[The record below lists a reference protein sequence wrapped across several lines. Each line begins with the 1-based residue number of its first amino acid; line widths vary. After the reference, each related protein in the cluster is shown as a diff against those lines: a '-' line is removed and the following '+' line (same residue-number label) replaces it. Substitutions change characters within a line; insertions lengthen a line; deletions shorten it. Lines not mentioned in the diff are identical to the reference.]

1 VSLLR
6 GDRHTSA
13 LAGRVHVQRG
23 HSSSACSTQP
33 EAIPPSQRNRDVPQ
47 CELRPH
53 GRDTG
58 RRPTV
63 IAKLWRSVDGAST
76 LSARSSVI
84 STGLSRR
91 KFGQDN
97 SNEGICL
104 DQVRLAGARH
114 ASEGAGRQ
122 RAHRGAHRRASGV
135 SELFRSQ
142 LALRKSTSTT
152 RMTPKRVCPFYRRI
166 LTGRETPKENWVQ
179 FYPIRLIPLKPKLLS
194 A

>member
-1 VSLLR
+1 MLDPTR
-6 GDRHTSA
+6 GNTTLSKKP
-13 LAGRVHVQRG
+13 GRP
-23 HSSSACSTQP
+23 SM
-33 EAIPPSQRNRDVPQ
+33 EAQTAREGYR
-47 CELRPH
+47 
-53 GRDTG
+53 

-104 DQVRLAGARH
+104 DQGPLAGARH

-135 SELFRSQ
+135 SELFRGQ
-142 LALRKSTSTT
+142 LALRKATSTT
-152 RMTPKRVCPFYRRI
+152 RMTPKRVQPFYRRI
-166 LTGRETPKENWVQ
+166 LTGTETPKENWVQ